1 MLRVVLPL
9 FVFGP
14 VPLLALPACEPW
26 GRPSAGGDTG
36 SPPRDE
42 AVVLSPALLDMGSM
56 QVGVDAP
63 LERRFTIQNVGAE
76 PRTVHGFD
84 EAVWLAG
91 PETEAFRVAADEPV
105 MSLGPGET
113 RELVVSFDPPGDGDW
128 VSEIRLNYGLEV
140 LRLRG
145 SGRASTLVARVDEVP
160 STPVG
165 CARRFDVR
173 IDNAGREPLV
183 LETPTVVGGTD
194 FSLAAPLEGL
204 SVAPGQ
210 GFGLAMRFA
219 PGWQVPSD
227 TTRTARLRLPTN
239 DPAQGTV
246 ELPLEGF
253 AWAGS
258 EVVESFRFHP
268 RSQVDLLFV
277 ADTDGIMSAQV
288 DKAQAALG
296 PMLAALDAA
305 NVSLHAAVVTGAS
318 ACPVTSPA
326 WVDART
332 TGWQREQR
340 LSDGFDGTSGPG
352 ADTLLEHAVAA
363 LAQDTS
369 GGCLEGFRR
378 AGAAL
383 HVVVIAGG
391 PDGGSLTADAA
402 LEALDAAHPE
412 ARESVVSA
420 VIATESTGCGGAAYG
435 AGYAEAALRSGG
447 EIVDLCAVDW
457 SQGFEA
463 VASRSHVGVDG
474 GLSLPV
480 EPAVLLDSVDVTVDG
495 AAWEAWEWDDD
506 ATALVFP
513 AATAPLPGSDVE
525 VRYRLGVGCD

>member
-1 MLRVVLPL
+1 VLRVVLPL
-9 FVFGP
+9 LIASIG
-14 VPLLALPACEPW
+14 LSACEPW
-26 GRPSAGGDTG
+26 GRPGAVRDTG
-36 SPPRDE
+36 VVARDE
-42 AVVLSPALLDMGSM
+42 ALVLSPALLDMGSM
-56 QVGVDAP
+56 QVGEDAP
-63 LERRFTIQNVGAE
+63 LQRRFRIQNVGAE
-76 PRTVHGFD
+76 ARTVHGFD
-84 EAVWLAG
+84 EPVWVSG
-91 PETEAFRVAADEPV
+91 PETEAFRVASDEPV
-105 MSLGPGET
+105 ISLGPGET
-113 RELVVSFDPPGDGDW
+113 RELMVAFDPPGDGDW

-145 SGRASTLVARVDEVP
+145 SGRASALVARPDEVP

-165 CARRFDVR
+165 CAGRFDVR
-173 IDNAGREPLV
+173 IENAGREPLE
-183 LETPTVVGGTD
+183 LGPPTVVGGTD

-204 SVAPGQ
+204 AVAPGQ

-258 EVVESFRFHP
+258 EVVEAFRFHP

-296 PMLAALDAA
+296 SLLAALDGA

-340 LSDGFDGTSGPG
+340 LSEGFDGAAGPG
-352 ADTLLEHAVAA
+352 ADTLLAHALAA
-363 LAQDTS
+363 LEQDTI

-378 AGAAL
+378 PGAAL
-383 HVVVIAGG
+383 HVVVVAGG
-391 PDGGSLTADAA
+391 PDGGSLTPDAA
-402 LEALDAAHPE
+402 LAALASSHPE

-420 VIATESTGCGGAAYG
+420 VIATESTGCGGVAYG
-435 AGYAEAALRSGG
+435 AGYA
-447 EIVDLCAVDW
+447 
-457 SQGFEA
+457 
-463 VASRSHVGVDG
+463 
-474 GLSLPV
+474 
-480 EPAVLLDSVDVTVDG
+480 
-495 AAWEAWEWDDD
+495 
-506 ATALVFP
+506 
-513 AATAPLPGSDVE
+513 
-525 VRYRLGVGCD
+525 